1 VRAHGTVYIEELG
14 FVQITH
20 GQRTPAGAGLEVRC
34 MPELD
39 CSVDRYDGDSM
50 HSQKK
55 IYERERF
62 TPSTQRTA
70 TWAVNKSVPE
80 NTLRGTV

>member
-1 VRAHGTVYIEELG
+1 VRAHGTVYIEELR
-14 FVQITH
+14 FVQIMH
-20 GQRTPAGAGLEVRC
+20 GQRTPAGAGLEV
-34 MPELD
+34 LD

-55 IYERERF
+55 TYERERF